1 MRIRAILAILVFF
14 LSFPVISGEKDFLDK
29 EDDISKLQN
38 DTSKINLLIKL
49 GRHYCS
55 RDYEKALLYLQEA
68 LIISSEKGYRKGIAE
83 SYLWQGRA
91 YYYKDEYNIA
101 MDYLGKA
108 GKIMSEEQDLEGL
121 AYYHLATGAIRDIN
135 GNHLE
140 AIKDYHEVINN
151 GNILGNTFLKS
162 IGLISLGNL
171 HISRNEPR
179 QAIPLLK
186 EGLALKREISDMTG
200 VAIVSASLG
209 RAYEDSGNFDSALF
223 YHNRALFI
231 RDSLGEQRGVASSQL
246 QLGRLFI
253 RMGQYQKAKEL
264 LFSSRDIFKAI
275 SEKTGACLAQL
286 ELGLAMGHNKEFESA
301 FKVLGQAADLAK
313 ELENPALK
321 SQYYNTLASVN
332 ALNGDYESAFEF
344 VSLHNQIDD
353 SINEANKEKII
364 KELEVKFQTERKNN
378 EIRLLK
384 SRNRIQAKNNLILS
398 ISIAALL
405 IILALTIILF
415 RMKGRGLLRQKKL
428 LEQEKIIMDQQ
439 DKIRNK
445 EQQLLKEQLESK
457 NRELAS
463 KALEILRIN
472 ETIGSIMEKLEFL
485 RSSNRHD
492 EALSNSLN
500 AVLNELEGRLK
511 DNSWNEF
518 ERIFKNIHS
527 GFYDKLLKLCPEL
540 SSTEIKIAA
549 LLRLNLNT
557 KEIAAI
563 TFKSEAGI
571 KSSRYRLRKKLGL
584 NSDDSLVPYLI
595 QL

>member
-1 MRIRAILAILVFF
+1 MPIRIIFSVALIFFSCYGFSGNQAILEKEKRLND
-14 LSFPVISGEKDFLDK
+14 FPY
-29 EDDISKLQN
+29 
-38 DTSKINLLIKL
+38 DTSRVNLLNKL
-49 GRHYCS
+49 GEYYCS
-55 RDYEKALLYLQEA
+55 RNYEKALLYLQEA
-68 LIISSEKGYRKGIAE
+68 HTISSEIRYEKGIAE

-91 YYYKDEYNIA
+91 YYYKDEYDIA
-101 MDYLGKA
+101 LDYLGKA
-108 GKIMSEEQDLEGL
+108 GKILSEEKDLKGL
-121 AYYHLATGAIRDIN
+121 AYYHLATGAIRDIS

-151 GNILGNTFLKS
+151 GSILGNTFLKS

-171 HISRNEPR
+171 HISRNEPQ

-186 EGLALKREISDMTG
+186 EGLALKREINDMTG
-200 VAIVSASLG
+200 VAIVSAGLG
-209 RAYEDSGNFDSALF
+209 RAYENSGNFDSALF
-223 YHNRALFI
+223 YQNRALFI

-246 QLGRLFI
+246 QLGRLFV

-264 LFSSRDIFKAI
+264 LFSSRDNFKAI
-275 SEKTGACLAQL
+275 SEKTGVCLAQL
-286 ELGLAMGHNKEFESA
+286 ELGFAMGHSKEFESA
-301 FKVLGQAADLAK
+301 FKVLEQTADLAK
-313 ELENPALK
+313 ELENPVLK
-321 SQYYNTLASVN
+321 SQYYNTLASVY

-364 KELEVKFQTERKNN
+364 KELEVKFQTERKDN

-463 KALEILRIN
+463 KALEMLRIN
-472 ETIGSIMEKLEFL
+472 ETIDSIMEKLESL
-485 RSSNRHD
+485 RNDHRENEGLAKSIHI
-492 EALSNSLN
+492 
-500 AVLNELEGRLK
+500 VLNELEGRLK
-511 DNSWNEF
+511 NNSWNEF
-518 ERIFKNIHS
+518 DHIFKNIHTD
-527 GFYDKLLKLCPEL
+527 FYDKLLKICPEL
-540 SSTEIKIAA
+540 SSSEIKIAA
-549 LLRLNLNT
+549 LLRLNLTT